1 VAQVN
6 KIISFDP
13 GGTTGVAIVSYAA
26 DSNPELIEAFQV
38 ENGLEGFILWARN
51 IDWTEFDTVVCESFT
66 LRTGVK
72 FPDLSPVYIIGALE
86 AMLDSFNATVAYQAP
101 SSKPICDDK
110 LLKKI
115 SFYTVGRQHANDATR
130 HAIIF
135 LRSKRHL
142 PTLKMCWPE
151 E

>member
-1 VAQVN
+1 M
-6 KIISFDP
+6 KLISFDP
-13 GGTTGVAIVSYAA
+13 GGTTGVAIIEYDEVSE
-26 DSNPELIEAFQV
+26 PELIEAFQV
-38 ENGLEGFILWARN
+38 ENGLEGFIAWSRD
-51 IDWTEFDTVVCESFT
+51 IDWSQFQAIVCESFT

-86 AMLDSFNATVAYQAP
+86 AVLDTFEAPITYQGP
-101 SSKPICDDK
+101 YVKPICDDT

-115 SFYTVGRQHANDATR
+115 GLYTVGRQHANDATR
-130 HAIIF
+130 HAIIY

>member
-1 VAQVN
+1 MA

-13 GGTTGVAIVSYAA
+13 GGTTGAAIISYI
-26 DSNPELIEAFQV
+26 DKTEPVLEEAFQIPD
-38 ENGLEGFILWARN
+38 GLEGFIAWWIATDLSG
-51 IDWTEFDTVVCESFT
+51 IDEIVCESFT

-86 AMLDSFNATVAYQAP
+86 AFEAGGRKITYQP
-101 SSKPICDDK
+101 PTSKPICSDD
-110 LLKKI
+110 LLRKI
-115 SFYTVGRQHANDATR
+115 GFFTRGRQHANDATR
-130 HAIIF
+130 HAIIY